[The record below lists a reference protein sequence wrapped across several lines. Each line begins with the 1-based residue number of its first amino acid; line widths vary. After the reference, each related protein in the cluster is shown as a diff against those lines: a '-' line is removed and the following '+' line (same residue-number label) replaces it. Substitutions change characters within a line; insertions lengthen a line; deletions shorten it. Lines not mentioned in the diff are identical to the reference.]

1 MKPDQKS
8 TDNDVNMKND
18 RPNIASCIPVSDR
31 ESTLNK
37 MLESL
42 LKNSYEKNKIT
53 LIFYDGSI
61 DGSSQIIKNFI
72 KKNGSEYHKVI
83 HEKESSPSKGNIAK
97 ARNGCF
103 ILAINTN
110 TKYIFSI
117 DSDVEI
123 PLNAIQELVQLIE
136 QDQEI
141 GIASI
146 PYIYLND
153 DPKSPSSLLVDITLG
168 CTIISRNLLDR
179 INWHIDER
187 FGKADDLWL
196 GSQAEKL
203 GFKVVKHETEKARHL
218 RDFNYKEHLKHRLT
232 QVPNYHYLLLRDG
245 LLTKR
250 LKRTYVYYAL
260 YLITLASLSIDLL
273 FAIIFI
279 PLIAIGL
286 WHHHS
291 PKKFIRSLCTGMIMI
306 FGFIN
311 SIIRNASRKIIRNS
325 THF

>member
-1 MKPDQKS
+1 MKPDQKL
-8 TDNDVNMKND
+8 TDNDFNVKND

-31 ESTLNK
+31 ESTLNR

-53 LIFYDGSI
+53 LLFYDGSI

-103 ILAINTN
+103 KLAINTN
-110 TKYIFSI
+110 SKYIFSI

-232 QVPNYHYLLLRDG
+232 QVPNYHYLLLREG

-273 FAIIFI
+273 FAIMFI
-279 PLIAIGL
+279 PLITIGL

-311 SIIRNASRKIIRNS
+311 IIIRNASRKIIRNS

>member
-1 MKPDQKS
+1 METDQKLF
-8 TDNDVNMKND
+8 DNDFNSKDN

-31 ESTLNK
+31 EKTLNRT
-37 MLESL
+37 LTSF
-42 LKNSYEKNKIT
+42 LKNSYNKNKIT
-53 LIFYDGSI
+53 LIFYDGST
-61 DGSSQIIKNFI
+61 DGSSQIIKDFI
-72 KKNGSEYHKVI
+72 KNNGSEYYKVI

-97 ARNGCF
+97 ARNNCF
-103 ILAINTN
+103 KLAKNTN

-123 PLNAIQELVQLIE
+123 PPNAIQELVQLIE
-136 QDQEI
+136 QDKEI

-153 DPKSPSSLLVDITLG
+153 ELKSPNSLLVDITLG

-179 INWHIDER
+179 INWYIDER

-218 RDFNYKEHLKHRLT
+218 REFNYREHLKHRLT
-232 QVPNYHYLLLRDG
+232 RVPNYHYLLLRDG

-250 LKRTYVYYAL
+250 LKRTYLYYAI
-260 YLITLASLSIDLL
+260 YLITLALLLVDLL

-286 WHHHS
+286 WHHRS
-291 PKKFIRSLCTGMIMI
+291 LKRFILSLCTGIIMI
-306 FGFIN
+306 FGFV
-311 SIIRNASRKIIRNS
+311 SSMFKNASRKIIKNS
-325 THF
+325 THL